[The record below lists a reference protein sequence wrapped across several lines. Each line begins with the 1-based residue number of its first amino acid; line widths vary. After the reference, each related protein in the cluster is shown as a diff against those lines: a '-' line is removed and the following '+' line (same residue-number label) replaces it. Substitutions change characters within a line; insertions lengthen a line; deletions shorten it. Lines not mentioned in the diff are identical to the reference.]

1 MGRFSG
7 EIFSSFFCYFIIDNI
22 TNKVYYKIIK
32 GVSHVKRKKKKP
44 LTNAE
49 KIALLAILVQIVLW
63 LLDKLLK

>member
-1 MGRFSG
+1 
-7 EIFSSFFCYFIIDNI
+7 
-22 TNKVYYKIIK
+22 
-32 GVSHVKRKKKKP
+32 VKQKKKKP